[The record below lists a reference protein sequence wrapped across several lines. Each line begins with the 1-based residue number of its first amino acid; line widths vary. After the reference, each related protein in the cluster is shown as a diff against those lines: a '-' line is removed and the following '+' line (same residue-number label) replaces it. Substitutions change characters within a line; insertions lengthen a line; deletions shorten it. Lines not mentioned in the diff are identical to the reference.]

1 MKIGLDIIE
10 IATFVRLFFLYQRT
24 YLEGVDQSTW
34 LQELKSARKLVLF
47 RVDPIDTFF
56 ERIYLKTEV

>member
-1 MKIGLDIIE
+1 MKIVLDIIK

-24 YLEGVDQSTW
+24 YLEVVEQSTW